1 LSNYTV
7 KCPICKGQFI
17 PKFVIY
23 SELENN
29 SYLNG
34 RKGLTIKLLPPVTL
48 YKEFFN
54 IITKNSDAILMSDN
68 FISEHK
74 QVFWN
79 IIFYFKV
86 LNLPVFMLDLDYS
99 P

>member
-1 LSNYTV
+1 
-7 KCPICKGQFI
+7 
-17 PKFVIY
+17 
-23 SELENN
+23 
-29 SYLNG
+29 
-34 RKGLTIKLLPPVTL
+34 VTL

-54 IITKNSDAILMSDN
+54 IITKNSDAILMSDS
-68 FISEHK
+68 FINEHK